1 MPIINSRVS
10 SSATSAGNNMPIIIY
25 PEDHS
30 VDEIAT
36 LCDGVWSLT
45 KQLDALQQW
54 LSRNKNMLN
63 GNKMIADI
71 GFSLR
76 EDAAQGGAVLA
87 ADRMKQF
94 ADNNIDIYFSE
105 YRDE

>member
-1 MPIINSRVS
+1 
-10 SSATSAGNNMPIIIY
+10 MPIIIY

-45 KQLDALQQW
+45 TQLDAVAQW
-54 LSRNKNMLN
+54 LRQNNNLPSGRK
-63 GNKMIADI
+63 IVADI

-76 EDAAQGGAVLA
+76 EDAAQGGAVLV
-87 ADRMKQF
+87 ADRMREF

>member
-1 MPIINSRVS
+1 
-10 SSATSAGNNMPIIIY
+10 MPIIIY

-30 VDEIAT
+30 VDEIAM

-45 KQLDALQQW
+45 KQLDALDQW
-54 LSRNKNMLN
+54 LSQNKNILS

-76 EDAAQGGAVLA
+76 EDAAQGGAVLT
-87 ADRMKQF
+87 ADRMKEF
-94 ADNNIDIYFSE
+94 ADNNIDIYLSE